1 MGQVYTGNELNNDD
15 NKNKNQVI
23 NISVAV
29 FFDGTLNNK
38 YNIEYRIDLQRKL
51 AEQTKKKNSKDF
63 SYFEYSRCKEK
74 LEKLSDSY
82 HNAFTNVF
90 HLWDMFNESDN
101 VMKIYVEGPGSA
113 EPATDSKGR
122 RVSIG
127 DEDASIK
134 GAGFGT
140 GEQGVNGKIKQACKL
155 IVSRLRKFKD
165 APAVNLTIRVFGF
178 SRGATAARRFVSII
192 NDSSEK
198 EESLSYVLKRDLSKL
213 IIKKIKVHF
222 MGLFDTVS
230 SYGFF
235 YNLNSGFVN
244 AIIKDN
250 VKELKLSIPPS
261 IPKVV
266 HLVAVNEYREHYALT
281 NIKSADNRGIEIY
294 LPGAHSDV
302 GGGYHQTEKENLYIG
317 PSFPS
322 DKDLEWKYSKSFIGW
337 MTFDDLYKNRWINGW
352 SYNTAKK
359 RYLYLWDK
367 KSIVNTKEKMST
379 NLKDLIHIGV

>member
-1 MGQVYTGNELNNDD
+1 
-15 NKNKNQVI
+15 
-23 NISVAV
+23 
-29 FFDGTLNNK
+29 
-38 YNIEYRIDLQRKL
+38 
-51 AEQTKKKNSKDF
+51 
-63 SYFEYSRCKEK
+63 
-74 LEKLSDSY
+74 
-82 HNAFTNVF
+82 
-90 HLWDMFNESDN
+90 
-101 VMKIYVEGPGSA
+101 
-113 EPATDSKGR
+113 
-122 RVSIG
+122 
-127 DEDASIK
+127 
-134 GAGFGT
+134 
-140 GEQGVNGKIKQACKL
+140 
-155 IVSRLRKFKD
+155 
-165 APAVNLTIRVFGF
+165 
-178 SRGATAARRFVSII
+178 
-192 NDSSEK
+192 
-198 EESLSYVLKRDLSKL
+198 
-213 IIKKIKVHF
+213 

-266 HLVAVNEYREHYALT
+266 HRVAVNEYREHYALT